1 MQVAD
6 DTPVQLD
13 PLSTVP
19 VLWICGPP
27 GVGKTTVGWKI
38 FHDLANIN
46 VLTGYID
53 IDQLGNCYP
62 DPPNDPDRHRLQSRN
77 LNAVIG
83 TYRLAGARCVVVS
96 GVIDPKTGPHL
107 DAISGANV
115 TVVRLRADFDELKA
129 RFLGRG
135 MADELIDEVL
145 AEAQS
150 YDQLDIATVVDTTG
164 RTATEVV
171 DLVRADIG
179 GWPKPSMKQT
189 TPPPRQT
196 FDTSGAVILLFG
208 PTGVG
213 KSTIG
218 WQVWISILRSGA
230 TSAFVDL
237 DQIGFLRPAPRDDP
251 QNHHVKASNLTA
263 IWSHYRAA
271 GVQTL
276 IAVGPVEDRQA
287 LDAYAAALPSADLT
301 LVRLH
306 ANREALTDRLLARG
320 RGEGVRLPGDELTG
334 LSSTALRE
342 IADSAAA
349 TATAT
354 QTANLG
360 DVSVDT
366 SGQTL
371 DEITAA
377 IFAQTG
383 TWP

>member
-1 MQVAD
+1 MQVTD
-6 DTPVQLD
+6 DTPGPLD
-13 PLSTVP
+13 PPTTVP

-38 FHDLANIN
+38 FSGLADTD
-46 VLTGYID
+46 VLTGYVD

-62 DPPNDPDRHRLQSRN
+62 DPPNDPGRYRLQTRN
-77 LNAVIG
+77 LNAVIA
-83 TYRLAGARCVVVS
+83 TYRRAGARCVVVS

-107 DAISGANV
+107 DAIPDADV
-115 TVVRLRADFDELKA
+115 TLVRLRADLDELET

-135 MADELIDEVL
+135 PADEPVDKVL
-145 AEAQS
+145 AEARS
-150 YDQLDIATVVDTTG
+150 YDHLDIATVVDTTG
-164 RTATEVV
+164 RTADEVV
-171 DLVRADIG
+171 DLVRAAIG
-179 GWPKPSMKQT
+179 HWPKPSMEPNAPPSPPAANT
-189 TPPPRQT
+189 TGP
-196 FDTSGAVILLFG
+196 VMLLFG

-218 WQVWISILRSGA
+218 WQVWLSTLHRGA

-251 QNHHVKASNLTA
+251 QNHRVKAGNLTA
-263 IWSHYRAA
+263 IWSNYRAA
-271 GVQTL
+271 GIQTL
-276 IAVGPVEDRQA
+276 ITVGPIEDQAA
-287 LDAYAAALPSADLT
+287 LDTYAAALPRADLT

-306 ANREALTDRLLARG
+306 ADRDTLTGRLLARG
-320 RGEGVRLPGDELTG
+320 RGEGVTLPGDELTA
-334 LSSTALRE
+334 LNDTALRE

-349 TATAT
+349 AAAAT
-354 QTANLG
+354 QAANLG
-360 DVSVDT
+360 HVSIDT
-366 SGQTL
+366 SRQTP